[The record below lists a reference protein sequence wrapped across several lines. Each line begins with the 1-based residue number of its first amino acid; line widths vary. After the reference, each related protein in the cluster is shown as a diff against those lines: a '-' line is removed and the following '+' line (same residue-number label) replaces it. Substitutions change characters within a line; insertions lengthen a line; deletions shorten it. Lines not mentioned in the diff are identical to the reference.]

1 MSTRYRVDIR
11 YVFDENGRR
20 PDGIYYRNYYRL
32 AYLDDRFESNA
43 ELWLSSRAIRFERT
57 GRRRNDRGGRLVK
70 TRFFPSH
77 PWTRARHRAWEAAN
91 RGPVPSAIFVYLFLI
106 PSPNY
111 IYVFICTYKSGF
123 RFWKEQTVLKSPE
136 RFLFYLF
143 LPRFDSRRRPLS
155 AVQTFFFVQNYRTY
169 VTQCTFFFLY
179 FVIIIVENGRRDR
192 EYCW

>member
-1 MSTRYRVDIR
+1 VSIFVTYSTKTGV
-11 YVFDENGRR
+11 V
-20 PDGIYYRNYYRL
+20 
-32 AYLDDRFESNA
+32 
-43 ELWLSSRAIRFERT
+43 RT
-57 GRRRNDRGGRLVK
+57 GYNYRTITVSRTWTTDSNRTPNFGYHHERFASNEQADRRNDRGGAIGK
-70 TRFFPSH
+70 
-77 PWTRARHRAWEAAN
+77 N
-91 RGPVPSAIFVYLFLI
+91 AIFSLPSLDTRPPPSVGSGQSRSRPVGHFRI
-106 PSPNY
+106 IIFNPVSDPSPNY